1 MSLERN
7 FGLKK
12 LKLLRREV
20 KSSTGIPLKTMPRWL
35 INEDG
40 LKEQQDKSNKQKLAI
55 VITVS
60 NKIEA
65 KRLVASSLRFEGVLK
80 KVENYWDAGPEL
92 VCMKSYRIGHEHQGR
107 YGDRL

>member
-35 INEDG
+35 IHEDG
-40 LKEQQDKSNKQKLAI
+40 LKEQQDKSNK
-55 VITVS
+55 
-60 NKIEA
+60 
-65 KRLVASSLRFEGVLK
+65 
-80 KVENYWDAGPEL
+80 
-92 VCMKSYRIGHEHQGR
+92 
-107 YGDRL
+107 